1 MSGSAR
7 FSFARPS
14 YLLIQLFLTKSMN
27 PSIDSHVNSKLE
39 ERALARQVQELV
51 GRLRPEVTVERRH
64 EERVA
69 IPLLFRLTPLNNR
82 HEPVPEDAITVVGK
96 DISSRGLSFFHEQ
109 PLTYRR
115 AIVTLEH
122 PEIGPF
128 AAEVDVNWCR
138 FTRPGWYESGGRLV
152 RSVNIQDRP
161 EISRPD
167 VANWVPLNSLTG
179 DYCC

>member
-1 MSGSAR
+1 
-7 FSFARPS
+7 
-14 YLLIQLFLTKSMN
+14 MN
-27 PSIDSHVNSKLE
+27 RAIDSHSHTKVD

-51 GRLRPEVTVERRH
+51 ARLRPEVTVERRH

-69 IPLLFRLTPLNNR
+69 IPLLFRLTPLNSR
-82 HEPVPEDAITVVGK
+82 QELVHEDAITVVGK

-152 RSVNIQDRP
+152 RQVNEEVRP

-167 VANWVPLNSLTG
+167 AATWSPLPSLAD